1 MNLQTIEQ
9 LIEKYERGETSADE
23 EQQLKVFFLKE
34 EVPLHLRNYKE
45 LFAYFESSKI
55 EELPSSDFDEKVL
68 AAIDDKKIIPITYVN
83 RKRLYFISSI
93 AAGIIIL
100 LGLYFRYGLTGSS
113 LKDTYND
120 PLLAYAETKKV
131 LMKVSVNLNSGVNE
145 MKSIKE
151 FNAGLSELDKVS
163 AFQTGLK
170 QLEKVTIFDKA
181 KEIITTKNE

>member
-1 MNLQTIEQ
+1 MNLQRIEQ

-23 EQQLKVFFLKE
+23 EQQLKAFFLE
-34 EVPLHLRNYKE
+34 EDIPIHLRDYKA
-45 LFAYFESSKI
+45 LFLFYDFSKQ

-68 AAIDDKKIIPITYVN
+68 AAIDDKKIIPILNVN
-83 RKRLYFISSI
+83 RRKLYFISSI

-100 LGLYFRYGLTGSS
+100 LGLYFRYGLMDSS
-113 LKDTYND
+113 MRDTYND
-120 PLLAYAETKKV
+120 PLLAYAETKKI

-163 AFQTGLK
+163 AFQTGLN